1 MAPQGEAHSTCIFS
15 IPSFDSSP
23 LQASIISICGQS
35 KPWEEGYKKK
45 LYLNPLVCFSEETY
59 LTISGALPTASIHR
73 VFVKLPHRY
82 RGVLELCREQKF
94 IAGIAMKVPKAARHT
109 HNVAKRMPSINLIQ
123 FDVYFIFGV
132 SLSIQ
137 FFSSNLPFCVAFF
150 PSSSRIMLH
159 WSMRQMSC
167 RDTYFAVCAIEI
179 KFA

>member
-1 MAPQGEAHSTCIFS
+1 MR
-15 IPSFDSSP
+15 
-23 LQASIISICGQS
+23 
-35 KPWEEGYKKK
+35 GYKKK

-59 LTISGALPTASIHR
+59 LTISGALSTASIHR
-73 VFVKLPHRY
+73 VFVELPHRY
-82 RGVLELCREQKF
+82 RGVLELCREQKY

-159 WSMRQMSC
+159 
-167 RDTYFAVCAIEI
+167 
-179 KFA
+179 